1 MALLH
6 VVHIAQS
13 VSSELYEED
22 TCIKQTFIVYL
33 VLSWINEQNI
43 QAIWEYVLFHEE
55 QAISVLFRGHTG
67 QGLCLCN

>member
-55 QAISVLFRGHTG
+55 
-67 QGLCLCN
+67 